1 MTSTVKGALAFLGT
15 LFSLLLVTLPSF
27 AAITEEGAPNIMVR
41 PFDGPK
47 GRALNERVV
56 KVLEDQGADL
66 VPAGFEGPRAL
77 ENDDDYAAVA
87 AQLNVRAYILG
98 VAVNDN
104 TGWKLTLTVRQGSD
118 GKVVGTQEFAAS
130 WFPGLLTKIDE
141 ELVPGLEKLLTGA
154 QVPDEAPAEPEAE
167 TEAAP
172 EPEKPRPVPFD
183 VTGGVGFV
191 FRSFAG
197 SNAADDQA
205 GDLQTRDQSGG
216 MATLRLGASL
226 YPAALFTKGFA
237 ANLGLIAHFERSLGG
252 KAQRPGDE
260 SFADLPTELS
270 TTLTAWDLGARVRLP
285 IALHE
290 LGFSVTYGSQL
301 FEIEGGAGGPGPVDP
316 TENPTPKPVP
326 DVDYSFVRLGADFT
340 YNMSKYFFSGNVGFR
355 LVSSAGEDP
364 GQIQNTQWFPES
376 DVGGV
381 DFGLTGGYLLSERLT
396 VTIGLDLRNYF
407 YSMNNV
413 QDDFGTRPVA
423 GGATDQYFAGLISA
437 QYRMK

>member
-1 MTSTVKGALAFLGT
+1 MTSTVRGAFAFLVT
-15 LFSLLLVTLPSF
+15 LFSLFLVTLPSS
-27 AAITEEGAPNIMVR
+27 AAVTEEGAPNIMVR

-47 GRALNERVV
+47 GRTLNERVV

-118 GKVVGTQEFAAS
+118 GKVVGTKEFAAS
-130 WFPGLLTKIDE
+130 WFPGLLTKLDE
-141 ELVPGLEKLLTGA
+141 ELIGA
-154 QVPDEAPAEPEAE
+154 LGDMLSGAATPPEAVD
-167 TEAAP
+167 TEPPPEEEKP

-183 VTGGVGFV
+183 VTGGIGFV
-191 FRSFAG
+191 FRSFSG
-197 SNAADDQA
+197 SNAVVVGDN
-205 GDLQTRDQSGG
+205 DLQTRDQSGG

-226 YPAALFTKGFA
+226 YPAALFTKSFV

-252 KAQRPGDE
+252 KAQRPDDDA
-260 SFADLPTELS
+260 FTELPS
-270 TTLTAWDLGARVRLP
+270 ELTTTLTAWDLGARVRLP

-290 LGFSVTYGSQL
+290 LGFSVTYGAQL
-301 FEIEGGAGGPGPVDP
+301 FEIEGNPGGPGPITGD
-316 TENPTPKPVP
+316 NPTPKPVP
-326 DVDYSFVRLGADFT
+326 DVDYGFVRIGADFT
-340 YNMSKYFFSGNVGFR
+340 YNMAKYFFAGNVGFR
-355 LVSSAGEDP
+355 IISSAGEDP
-364 GQIQNTQWFPES
+364 GQIQDAAWFPNS

-381 DFGLTGGYLLSERLT
+381 DFGLTGGYLISDRIT
-396 VTIGLDLRNYF
+396 ATIGLDLRNYF

-413 QDDFGTRPVA
+413 VDDFGNRPVA
-423 GGATDQYFAGLISA
+423 GGATDMYFAGLISA

>member
-15 LFSLLLVTLPSF
+15 LFSLLLVTLPSY

-47 GRALNERVV
+47 GAALNERVV
-56 KVLEDQGADL
+56 KVLEQQGADL

-77 ENDDDYAAVA
+77 ESDEDYAAVA

-141 ELVPGLEKLLTGA
+141 ELIPGLEKLLTGA
-154 QVPDEAPAEPEAE
+154 QVPEEAPADEPTEAE
-167 TEAAP
+167 APP

-226 YPAALFTKGFA
+226 YPAALFTKGFV

-252 KAQRPGDE
+252 KAQRPEGVDFE
-260 SFADLPTELS
+260 GLPTELT

-285 IALHE
+285 ISMHE

-301 FEIEGGAGGPGPVDP
+301 FEIDGGPGGPGPIGDD
-316 TENPTPKPVP
+316 NPTPKPVP

-376 DVGGV
+376 DVGGF
-381 DFGLTGGYLLSERLT
+381 DFGLTGGYLITDRIT
-396 VTIGLDLRNYF
+396 ATIGLDLRNFF

-413 QDDFGTRPVA
+413 GDDFGVRPVA
-423 GGATDQYFAGLISA
+423 GGATDMYFAGLISA

>member
-1 MTSTVKGALAFLGT
+1 MTSTVRGAFAFLVT
-15 LFSLLLVTLPSF
+15 LFSLLLVTLPSS

-77 ENDDDYAAVA
+77 NADEDYAAVA
-87 AQLNVRAYILG
+87 AQLNVRAFILG
-98 VAVNDN
+98 TALNDN

-141 ELVPGLEKLLTGA
+141 ELIPSLEKLLTGS
-154 QVPDEAPAEPEAE
+154 QVPIDAPDEAPADEAP
-167 TEAAP
+167 TT
-172 EPEKPRPVPFD
+172 EPEKPRPMPLEL
-183 VTGGVGFV
+183 TGGVGFV
-191 FRSFAG
+191 FRSYAAK
-197 SNAADDQA
+197 NALSDQA

-226 YPAALFTKGFA
+226 YPAALFTKSFV
-237 ANLGLIAHFERSLGG
+237 ANIGLIGHFERSVGG
-252 KAQRPGDE
+252 KAQRPDDTD
-260 SFADLPTELS
+260 FQALPAELN

-285 IALHE
+285 ISMHE
-290 LGFSVTYGSQL
+290 LGFSVTYGTQL
-301 FEIEGGAGGPGPVDP
+301 FEIDDGDVGPGGP
-316 TENPTPKPVP
+316 TANPVP
-326 DVDYSFVRLGADFT
+326 DVDYGFVRLGADFT
-340 YNMSKYFFSGNVGFR
+340 YNMTKYFFSGNVGFR
-355 LVSSAGEDP
+355 IISSAGEDP
-364 GQIQNTQWFPES
+364 GQIQSGDWFPNS

-381 DFGLTGGYLLSERLT
+381 DFGLTGGYMITDRITATL
-396 VTIGLDLRNYF
+396 GLDLRNYF
-407 YSMNNV
+407 YSMNNSA
-413 QDDFGTRPVA
+413 DDFTVRPVA
-423 GGATDQYFAGLISA
+423 GGATDMYFAGLISA